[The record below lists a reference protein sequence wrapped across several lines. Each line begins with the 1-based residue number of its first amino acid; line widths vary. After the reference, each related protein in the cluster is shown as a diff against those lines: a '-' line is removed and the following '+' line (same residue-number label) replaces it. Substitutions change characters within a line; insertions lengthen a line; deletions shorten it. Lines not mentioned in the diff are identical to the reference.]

1 MSQSNNA
8 GDGELP
14 LADLL
19 NERPTT
25 RDPNE
30 FVLELPDAPTV
41 ADLTPA
47 CKTIRLALVYDGPL
61 TLKALS
67 EVTLLS
73 TRTLR
78 FALKQMAD
86 KGAIRSWQNPDD
98 GRQDVYA
105 LTEGH

>member
-1 MSQSNNA
+1 MSQSNNTA
-8 GDGELP
+8 DGDLP

-25 RDPNE
+25 RNPNE
-30 FVLELPDAPTV
+30 FALELPETPTV
-41 ADLTPA
+41 ADLTPT
-47 CKTIRLALVYDGPL
+47 CKAIRLALVYDGPL

-73 TRTLR
+73 TRTVR
-78 FALKQMAD
+78 YALKQMAD
-86 KGAIRSWQNPDD
+86 EGAIRSWENPDD
-98 GRQDVYA
+98 GRQNVYA